1 VWCGGHLAA
10 GTAGAGGV
18 GESPS
23 RSRNNDSKGA
33 SKVAHDVL
41 MFLTATVSVQMQL
54 LLKKRHVKTT
64 SF

>member
-1 VWCGGHLAA
+1 MSVK
-10 GTAGAGGV
+10 T
-18 GESPS
+18 
-23 RSRNNDSKGA
+23 SRNNDSKGA

-64 SF
+64 PLDIRSASDCPS